1 MILAK
6 LREVLVEESKK
17 NSRPMIVTV
26 RKPVTYQGY
35 LLFSTSRL
43 IYNAFLELLY
53 AYDSAK
59 VDKSDAAAAVAEIAE
74 DAAAAEAAH
83 QEEAPA
89 SKLPKPIEKVV
100 RQHQ

>member
-1 MILAK
+1 M
-6 LREVLVEESKK
+6 
-17 NSRPMIVTV
+17 
-26 RKPVTYQGY
+26 
-35 LLFSTSRL
+35 
-43 IYNAFLELLY
+43 Y

-89 SKLPKPIEKVV
+89 SKLPKPIEKVAEPNMAFV
-100 RQHQ
+100 MYLGTRCTASRY